1 MIGSSFINIDSM
13 HPHEKVLPDRAES
26 MFQYVRSLS
35 PHIVIPSII
44 LCSKTNVIIDGHH
57 RYFALKKL
65 NIIYAPATYI
75 NYNDNRILTHTK
87 NNLAPEKKTI
97 TSSIGSKVLE
107 PKTSFHHI
115 RFNNELL
122 PIILLSDL
130 MLVQN

>member
-1 MIGSSFINIDSM
+1 M
-13 HPHEKVLPDRAES
+13 LPDRAES

-65 NIIYAPATYI
+65 NITHVPVTYI
-75 NYNDNRILTHTK
+75 DYSDKRILTHTK
-87 NNLAPEKKTI
+87 KDLAPEKETI
-97 TSSIGSKVLE
+97 LTSIGSKVLE

-115 RFNNELL
+115 SFNNELL

-130 MLVQN
+130 MLIQNKVNI